1 VGGGRE
7 GGTSERNFSSSLSQ
21 SIARITPTESDSAT
35 DKRIPARVNGV
46 SHLSGARR
54 PLRHEDRF
62 FRVLSLS
69 LSLTFSVWQAC
80 RSERADVLFF
90 IGTSSSTLA
99 ISRKLQIEN
108 RAGQFRASVARALSS
123 YASPP
128 PPPPFFEPAHGS
140 TKSRAAYRIFIQP
153 AATADS
159 RRGVGGGVGG
169 GEGKGRWPAAIVFQ
183 WVTRGS
189 GGRAARTRTN
199 GRVATYSIKDD

>member
-69 LSLTFSVWQAC
+69 LSLSLFRCGRRADRNVPMYYFSSAPHRR
-80 RSERADVLFF
+80 RSRYRANCKLKTEPGNFERAW
-90 IGTSSSTLA
+90 
-99 ISRKLQIEN
+99 
-108 RAGQFRASVARALSS
+108 RAPFPPMR
-123 YASPP
+123 PP
-128 PPPPFFEPAHGS
+128 PRRRRFSSPRTGAR
-140 TKSRAAYRIFIQP
+140 KAARRIVYLYSQ
-153 AATADS
+153 
-159 RRGVGGGVGG
+159 RRLLTVVGG
-169 GEGKGRWPAAIVFQ
+169 
-183 WVTRGS
+183 
-189 GGRAARTRTN
+189 
-199 GRVATYSIKDD
+199 

>member
-7 GGTSERNFSSSLSQ
+7 RGTSERNFSSSLSQ

-69 LSLTFSVWQAC
+69 LSLSLSLTFSVWQAC

-128 PPPPFFEPAHGS
+128 PAAAVF
-140 TKSRAAYRIFIQP
+140 RARAREHEKP
-153 AATADS
+153 
-159 RRGVGGGVGG
+159 RGVSYIYT
-169 GEGKGRWPAAIVFQ
+169 A
-183 WVTRGS
+183 S
-189 GGRAARTRTN
+189 G
-199 GRVATYSIKDD
+199 DC